1 MTAATFAAA
10 QLLRVLPRSRITR
23 AVGRLVDLRLHP
35 KISSA
40 IVNVYSKI
48 YQVALEDAV
57 MPDGAF
63 ESFDEFFTR
72 RLREGLRPL
81 HPDESVVVS
90 PADGRIEDIGPIT
103 AGGRLVIKGSEYGVA
118 DLVGDPADV
127 ARYAGGQFVVV
138 YLSPRDYHRVHAPI
152 GGEIPVIRSMPGD
165 YYPVNSIGV
174 RHVPSL
180 FSRNRRV
187 AIVIDTKTHG
197 RVTVVMVSAMVVGRI
212 SVSGIDARDVPIGT
226 HRMDPPRPVARGEEI
241 GIFRLGSTAVVFV
254 EKGASPQWTRNP
266 GPILFGEPLT
276 AIGDRKP

>member
-23 AVGRLVDLRLHP
+23 AVGRLVDLKLHP
-35 KISSA
+35 KVSSA
-40 IVNVYSKI
+40 IVGVYSKL
-48 YQVALEDAV
+48 YQVALEEAV
-57 MPDGAF
+57 MPETAF
-63 ESFDEFFTR
+63 ESFDDFFTR
-72 RLREGLRPL
+72 QLREGMRPL
-81 HPDESVVVS
+81 HPDESALVS

-103 AGGRLVIKGSEYGVA
+103 EGGRLRIKGSDYGVA

-152 GGEIPVIRSMPGD
+152 GGEVSLIRSMPGD
-165 YYPVNSIGV
+165 YYPVNAIGV

-226 HRMDPPRPVARGEEI
+226 HRIDPPRAVARGDEI

-254 EKGASPQWTRNP
+254 EKGAAPPWTRQP
-266 GPILFGEPLT
+266 GPVLFGEPL
-276 AIGDRKP
+276 AAAGAREP